1 MTGACTNAI
10 PSTRIVVVGGRYPL
24 GLISALYVMCRCAS
38 ASTGSL
44 SATCCLCHSVEMQ
57 AARVSHIKA
66 PGGSDRALPRTHML
80 LFVFLGSS
88 MLLSN
93 GFCSLLRGPERYMHE
108 QLLSSNRSM
117 RYIIS
122 FDRLK
127 KTVMW
132 VALASGVIDGL
143 CALRGMLKCLFACVC
158 VYIWYMI

>member
-1 MTGACTNAI
+1 MYTVRGQIKSVLRVHFLKVLIVHCFVMTGACTNAI

-108 QLLSSNRSM
+108 QLLFSNRSM
-117 RYIIS
+117 WYIIS

-127 KTVMW
+127 K
-132 VALASGVIDGL
+132 LL
-143 CALRGMLKCLFACVC
+143 CGSLWRAE
-158 VYIWYMI
+158 